1 MIKKEERVVLKT
13 ELGANYVKKVKQILH
28 RSHVRSRN
36 GLPYSSSMI
45 RRVFNG
51 YCEHKDIEDAILKAF
66 IKSKQDNEMYIATKR
81 KILGLK

>member
-1 MIKKEERVVLKT
+1 MIKKEERAVLKT
-13 ELGANYVKKVKQILH
+13 QLGTSYVKKVKQILH
-28 RSHVRSRN
+28 RSHVCNRN

-51 YCEHKDIEDAILKAF
+51 YCEHKDIEDAILRAYV
-66 IKSKQDNEMYIATKR
+66 KSKQANEIYIATKR

>member
-1 MIKKEERVVLKT
+1 MIKKEERVVLK
-13 ELGANYVKKVKQILH
+13 EQLGSNYVKKVREILQQNQIY
-28 RSHVRSRN
+28 RRN

-51 YCEHKDIEDAILKAF
+51 YCEHKAIEDAILKAYL
-66 IKSKQDNEMYIATKR
+66 KSKQESELYVVRKR

>member
-1 MIKKEERVVLKT
+1 MIKKEERAILKGQ
-13 ELGANYVKKVKQILH
+13 LGSNYVKKVKEVLR
-28 RSHVRSRN
+28 RSHVCGRN

-51 YCEHKDIEDAILKAF
+51 YCEHKDIEDAILKTYV
-66 IKSKQDNEMYIATKR
+66 KSKEESELYIATKR